1 MSKASSF
8 SIIRLMTGI
17 FFLMLGIIGLGIIK
31 GDLGMFEFK
40 APGDFDWLPTV
51 FAVVNMICGIFLIL
65 WCFGIIPANVLSMGT
80 LAVTICWVIQIV
92 LTKIVWGMEFNN
104 GVQIKEGY
112 MSMSEW
118 LLALV
123 TELLIL
129 WCFGL
134 PVISLTIATCAA

>member
-17 FFLMLGIIGLGIIK
+17 FFLMLGIIGLEIIK
-31 GDLGMFEFK
+31 GDLGMFKFE
-40 APGDFDWLPTV
+40 APGDFDWLPKV

-129 WCFGL
+129 AILL
-134 PVISLTIATCAA
+134 PQNRK